1 MEIDRSS
8 TAASWRVMYIYI
20 LSARLAY
27 MLINMQLH
35 WCFCYTV
42 GGMFV
47 ESELVRWCNQSRLN
61 SKLCCNKSKMTDH
74 VFGDVFALR
83 PAITTNLLQKTAT
96 VLEKRLVFPPVGW
109 LSAAYD
115 ATWLLMYFARASCL
129 TSRAQNVGSPV
140 KTVKMA
146 RAKAPRC
153 ASAESG
159 VHVQHMMAYLKWY
172 MLDLHIPHLG
182 TVVNE
187 GFLGIPNENVNFG
200 GDYWKYNNPGGWTPD
215 IGIL

>member
-8 TAASWRVMYIYI
+8 TAASWRVMYIYIYI

-140 KTVKMA
+140 KSCQDSKDGTGKSTSMRVSGKWCP
-146 RAKAPRC
+146 RATHDGLSQMIYVGSTYPPPRN
-153 ASAESG
+153 SG
-159 VHVQHMMAYLKWY
+159 KWR
-172 MLDLHIPHLG
+172 
-182 TVVNE
+182 
-187 GFLGIPNENVNFG
+187 FFG
-200 GDYWKYNNPGGWTPD
+200 NP
-215 IGIL
+215 